1 MKMKRYIILC
11 LFLASNA
18 YSYTQQH
25 ALVEKLGVQG
35 DSIYFSI
42 SLPLLT
48 NCQWNNIYFNNT
60 SNFGKAAYANILA
73 AKSAD
78 KKLSR
83 IDYRQ
88 AVAGGKCT
96 LSLVEVK

>member
-1 MKMKRYIILC
+1 MKRYIILC

-60 SNFGKAAYANILA
+60 SMRISWRQNPPIKNYHESII
-73 AKSAD
+73 AKP
-78 KKLSR
+78 
-83 IDYRQ
+83 
-88 AVAGGKCT
+88 
-96 LSLVEVK
+96 